1 MSLGGGILDGVGT
14 FSIEI
19 TVSDQGQ
26 QMQERMAALVDTGAT
41 NTVVPANVLKRLGV
55 QPHRTSA
62 FQLADGRQIE
72 LEIGRAWVRVDGQQE
87 FTQIVFGP
95 PGTEPILGAI
105 TLEEMNLAVDP
116 VAQKLV
122 PVTRYLM

>member
-41 NTVVPANVLKRLGV
+41 NTVVPADVLKRLGV
-55 QPHRTSA
+55 QPHRTSS